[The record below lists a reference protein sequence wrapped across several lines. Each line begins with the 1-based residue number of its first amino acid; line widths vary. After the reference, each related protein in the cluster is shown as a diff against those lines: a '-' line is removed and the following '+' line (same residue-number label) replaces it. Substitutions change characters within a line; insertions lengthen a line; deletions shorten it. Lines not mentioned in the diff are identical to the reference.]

1 MEALHRQLAA
11 EIEAGDKP
19 LATVLHFP
27 EAAKYLSKKNQRLAK
42 FLLRD
47 QEPLPSTLGL

>member
-1 MEALHRQLAA
+1 MEALHRQLAT

-42 FLLRD
+42 FLLGD
-47 QEPLPSTLGL
+47 QEQPVSTLGL